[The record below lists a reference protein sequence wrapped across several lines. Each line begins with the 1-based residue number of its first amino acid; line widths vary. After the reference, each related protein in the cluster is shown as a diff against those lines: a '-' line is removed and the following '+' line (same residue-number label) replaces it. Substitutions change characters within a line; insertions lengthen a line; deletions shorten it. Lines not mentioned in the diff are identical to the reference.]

1 MSGILLTQDPI
12 GLAGGVNLY
21 SYAGHNPVAF
31 RDPFGLQDTLFFE
44 GRKDDKPDEDSKS
57 LAEQFVSQCRT
68 NSAKCED
75 NFAFMENDATA
86 GYVVRVTDFDLSTA
100 GSAGGVTLAS
110 TNGRIYMLINPQS
123 FKAAQQLRVTRL
135 GKGSMLAGAVTGS
148 VVAGHESAHAL
159 GKPSVGNPLG
169 SCREACAE
177 RVELTIRKQFLGS
190 AVSHALGSF

>member
-1 MSGILLTQDPI
+1 MGRFLTQDPI

-21 SYAGHNPVAF
+21 AYAGNNPVAF

-68 NSAKCED
+68 NSAECEE
-75 NFAFMENDATA
+75 NFAFMENDATT
-86 GYVVRVTDFDLSTA
+86 GYVLRVTNFDLSTV
-100 GSAGGVTLAS
+100 GSAGGVTVAS

-123 FKAAQQLRVTRL
+123 FNTAQQQRVGRF
-135 GKGSMLAGAVTGS
+135 GKGSMLAGAVTGP

-159 GKPSVGNPLG
+159 GGPTPGNKG
-169 SCREACAE
+169 SCRETCA
-177 RVELTIRKQFLGS
+177 RKAELMMRKQFLSS
-190 AVSHALGSF
+190 AVSGAVHIF